1 MALEFLRIGSFLVSL
16 VPAIEF
22 VVAIVVETKCV
33 PDSAPCRECY
43 RPTASIAI
51 GPMKGR
57 LRRATCAEA

>member
-1 MALEFLRIGSFLVSL
+1 MDLEFLLSGSFLVSL
-16 VPAIEF
+16 APALEF
-22 VVAIVVETKCV
+22 VVAIVVETTCV
-33 PDSAPCRECY
+33 PDSAPCRGCY